1 MLFQQPEEKLRK
13 PTKSPVDHQRLS
25 DNNRDT
31 FSEPARVSNQRLVPQ
46 NDTNAS
52 YSFGKNGE
60 EPKSRKQKEEE
71 PICVLKVELD
81 QGAYTQLIKVYEG

>member
-1 MLFQQPEEKLRK
+1 MA
-13 PTKSPVDHQRLS
+13 

-52 YSFGKNGE
+52 YFFGKNGE
-60 EPKSRKQKEEE
+60 EPKDRKQKEEE

-81 QGAYTQLIKVYEG
+81 QGANTQLIKVYEG

>member
-1 MLFQQPEEKLRK
+1 MI
-13 PTKSPVDHQRLS
+13 
-25 DNNRDT
+25 
-31 FSEPARVSNQRLVPQ
+31 PQ

-60 EPKSRKQKEEE
+60 EPKGRKQKEEE

-81 QGAYTQLIKVYEG
+81 QGANTQLIKVYEG